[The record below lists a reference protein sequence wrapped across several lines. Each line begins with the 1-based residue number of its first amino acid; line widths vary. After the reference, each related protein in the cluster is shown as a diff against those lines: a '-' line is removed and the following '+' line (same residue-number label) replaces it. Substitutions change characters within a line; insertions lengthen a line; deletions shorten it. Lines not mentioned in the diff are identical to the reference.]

1 MNFLKLML
9 VSMAFL
15 GTNLSSTTFAN
26 DLHVDTKTK
35 QIHAESKIDKNHLSA
50 FINTDSSSTE
60 NTTEE
65 VIHSNTMIK
74 NQKINIQDKLFPVP
88 DGTSI
93 KLGKGGLQIETANG
107 DFKFKL
113 GGRIHAD
120 ASTSSDDNFLNSDG
134 NQINA
139 NNGTELRRGR
149 IEYIGTFFK
158 DWIVKNQLEFAG
170 SEISLK
176 DLWLRYAGLDFMNI
190 TVGEQKQAFSR
201 ELQESSNDMLFIERS
216 VMNVIN
222 GALVD
227 RAMGVNIS
235 SRGDTWAGQV
245 GIYGD
250 SIATN
255 KRKIAADEG
264 WSASSRFSF
273 TPIAVKNK
281 LIHLGVAGNYREP
294 NGLANSSL
302 QLASS
307 STNMSNLSL
316 IQSTTTDIN
325 NIKML
330 GLEASG
336 ILGPFSLGG
345 EYTNTWIDRKNG
357 ESNLYFNGW
366 YGETAW
372 TLTGEQRNYKNGRF
386 FRVVPTNNFNLTKN
400 HIGTWELAARYS
412 EVDLNDGDF
421 KGGKLSNLTIALNW
435 YLNESTRLMMGYDK
449 ALKITDSP
457 LTNSDSSKP
466 DNLDTFMFRAQL
478 VF

>member
-1 MNFLKLML
+1 MIYTKLML
-9 VSMAFL
+9 VSVAFL
-15 GTNLSSTTFAN
+15 GANLSLPTFAN
-26 DLHVDTKTK
+26 DLHIDPQIKNTKIIAADET
-35 QIHAESKIDKNHLSA
+35 SPV
-50 FINTDSSSTE
+50 TDSTA
-60 NTTEE
+60 
-65 VIHSNTMIK
+65 
-74 NQKINIQDKLFPVP
+74 
-88 DGTSI
+88 I
-93 KLGKGGLQIETANG
+93 KLGKNGLQIETADG

-113 GGRIHAD
+113 GGRVHAD

-134 NQINA
+134 NPVNA

-149 IEYIGTFFK
+149 IEYIGTFFR
-158 DWIVKNQLEFAG
+158 DWIIKNQLEFAG
-170 SEISLK
+170 DEFSLK
-176 DLWLRYAGLDFMNI
+176 DLWLRYTGLDFANI
-190 TVGEQKQAFSR
+190 TIGEQKQAFSR

-227 RAMGVNIS
+227 RALGINLS
-235 SRGDTWAGQV
+235 SQGETWAGQI

-255 KRKIAADEG
+255 KRRIAADEG
-264 WSASSRFSF
+264 WSVSSRFSF
-273 TPIAVKNK
+273 TPIAEKNK
-281 LIHLGVAGNYREP
+281 LIHLGIAGNYREP
-294 NGLANSSL
+294 NGLANSTL

-336 ILGPFSLGG
+336 MLGPFSLGG
-345 EYTNTWIDRKNG
+345 EYTNTWINRKNG

-366 YGETAW
+366 YGEAAW

-386 FRVVPTNNFNLTKN
+386 FRVKPTNNFNLNKN
-400 HIGTWELAARYS
+400 RIGAWELAARYS
-412 EVDLNDGDF
+412 EVDLNDDNF
-421 KGGKLSNLTIALNW
+421 NGGKLSNLTIALNW
-435 YLNESTRLMMGYDK
+435 YLNENTRLMAGYDK
-449 ALKITDSP
+449 ALDITDSP
-457 LTNSDSSKP
+457 LTNNDGSKP

>member
-1 MNFLKLML
+1 ML
-9 VSMAFL
+9 AAVAFL
-15 GTNLSSTTFAN
+15 GANLSSSTFAI
-26 DLHVDTKTK
+26 DLH
-35 QIHAESKIDKNHLSA
+35 IDPQ
-50 FINTDSSSTE
+50 
-60 NTTEE
+60 
-65 VIHSNTMIK
+65 IK
-74 NQKINIQDKLFPVP
+74 NTKIIAANETSPVT
-88 DGTSI
+88 DNTAI
-93 KLGKGGLQIETANG
+93 KLGKNGLQIETADG

-113 GGRIHAD
+113 GGRVHAD
-120 ASTSSDDNFLNSDG
+120 ASTSSDDNFLDSDG
-134 NQINA
+134 NQVNA

-149 IEYIGTFFK
+149 IEYIGTFFR
-158 DWIVKNQLEFAG
+158 DWIIKNQLEFAG
-170 SEISLK
+170 DEISLR
-176 DLWLRYAGLDFMNI
+176 DLWLRYAGLDFVDI

-235 SRGDTWAGQV
+235 SQGDIWAGQV

-264 WSASSRFSF
+264 WSVSSRFSF
-273 TPIAVKNK
+273 TPIAEKNK
-281 LIHLGVAGNYREP
+281 LIHLGIAGNYREP
-294 NGLANSSL
+294 NGLANSTL
-302 QLASS
+302 QLASR

-330 GLEASG
+330 GLEASA

-345 EYTNTWIDRKNG
+345 EYTNTWINRKKG

-366 YGETAW
+366 YGEAAW

-386 FRVVPTNNFNLTKN
+386 FRVKPTNNFNLNKKR
-400 HIGTWELAARYS
+400 IGAWELAARYS
-412 EVDLNDGDF
+412 EVDLNDGNF
-421 KGGKLSNLTIALNW
+421 NGGKLSNLTIALNW
-435 YLNESTRLMMGYDK
+435 YLNENIRLMAGYDK
-449 ALKITDSP
+449 ALDITDSP
-457 LTNSDSSKP
+457 LTNSDGSKP

>member
-1 MNFLKLML
+1 MWVL
-9 VSMAFL
+9 VVIL
-15 GTNLSSTTFAN
+15 GANLSSTSFAI
-26 DLHVDTKTK
+26 DLYADARTK
-35 QIHAESKIDKNHLSA
+35 IVYSESGIKSNHLSSLASVNSSSSDNTMEENSPSEPSIIDKN
-50 FINTDSSSTE
+50 IKIQNGISS
-60 NTTEE
+60 
-65 VIHSNTMIK
+65 VA
-74 NQKINIQDKLFPVP
+74 DK
-88 DGTSI
+88 TSF
-93 KLGKGGLQIETANG
+93 KLGKDGLQFETADG
-107 DFKFKL
+107 DVKFKL

-120 ASTSSDDNFLNSDG
+120 TSFSGDDNFLDSDG
-134 NQINA
+134 NQVHA
-139 NNGTELRRGR
+139 NDGIELRRGR
-149 IEYIGTFFK
+149 IEYIATFFK
-158 DWIVKNQLEFAG
+158 HWIVKNQLEFAG
-170 SEISLK
+170 SEFSLK
-176 DLWLRYAGLDFMNI
+176 DLWLRYTGLDFINI
-190 TVGEQKQAFSR
+190 TIGEQKQAFSR

-235 SRGDTWAGQV
+235 GQGDAWAGQI

-255 KRKIAADEG
+255 KRKIAANDG

-273 TPIAVKNK
+273 TPVTEENK

-294 NGLANSSL
+294 NGLANSTL

-336 ILGPFSLGG
+336 MWGPFSLGG
-345 EYTNTWIDRKNG
+345 EYTNTWIDCKNG
-357 ESNLYFNGW
+357 ESNLYINGW
-366 YGETAW
+366 YGEAAW
-372 TLTGEQRNYKNGRF
+372 TLTGEQRHYKNGRF
-386 FRVVPTNNFNLTKN
+386 FRVVPTNNFNISKN
-400 HIGTWELAARYS
+400 RIGAWELAARYA
-412 EVDLNDGDF
+412 EVNLNGGDF
-421 KGGKLSNLTIALNW
+421 NGGKLSNLTIALNW
-435 YLNESTRLMMGYDK
+435 YLNENTRLMAGYDK
-449 ALKITDSP
+449 ALEITDSP
-457 LTNSDSSKP
+457 LSNSDGSKP

>member
-1 MNFLKLML
+1 MIYSKLML
-9 VSMAFL
+9 AAVAFL
-15 GTNLSSTTFAN
+15 GANLSSSTFAI
-26 DLHVDTKTK
+26 DLH
-35 QIHAESKIDKNHLSA
+35 IDPQ
-50 FINTDSSSTE
+50 
-60 NTTEE
+60 
-65 VIHSNTMIK
+65 IK
-74 NQKINIQDKLFPVP
+74 NTKIIAANETSPVT
-88 DGTSI
+88 DNTAI
-93 KLGKGGLQIETANG
+93 KLGKNGLQIETADG

-113 GGRIHAD
+113 GGRVHAD
-120 ASTSSDDNFLNSDG
+120 ASTSSDDNFLDSDG
-134 NQINA
+134 NQVNA

-149 IEYIGTFFK
+149 IEYIGTFFR
-158 DWIVKNQLEFAG
+158 DWIIKNQLEFAG
-170 SEISLK
+170 DEISLR
-176 DLWLRYAGLDFMNI
+176 DLWLRYAGLDFVDI

-235 SRGDTWAGQV
+235 SQGDIWAGQV

-264 WSASSRFSF
+264 WSVSSRFSF
-273 TPIAVKNK
+273 TPIAEKNK
-281 LIHLGVAGNYREP
+281 LIHLGIAGNYREP
-294 NGLANSSL
+294 NGLANSTL
-302 QLASS
+302 QLASR

-330 GLEASG
+330 GLEASA

-345 EYTNTWIDRKNG
+345 EYTNTWINRKNG

-366 YGETAW
+366 YGEAAW

-386 FRVVPTNNFNLTKN
+386 FRVKPTNNFNLNKKR
-400 HIGTWELAARYS
+400 IGAWELAARYS
-412 EVDLNDGDF
+412 EVDLNDGNF
-421 KGGKLSNLTIALNW
+421 NGGKLSNLTIALNW
-435 YLNESTRLMMGYDK
+435 YLNENTRLMAGYDK
-449 ALKITDSP
+449 ALDITDSP
-457 LTNSDSSKP
+457 LTNSDGSKP